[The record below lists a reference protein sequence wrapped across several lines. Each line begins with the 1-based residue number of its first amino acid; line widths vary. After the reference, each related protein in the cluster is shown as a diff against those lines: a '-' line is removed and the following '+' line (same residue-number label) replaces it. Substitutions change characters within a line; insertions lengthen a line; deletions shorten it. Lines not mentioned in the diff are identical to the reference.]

1 MKRILT
7 IITVLLIT
15 GGSTYAQESMA
26 QDASTWANEWKYAF
40 SKDGVK
46 EWKPEF
52 TARYYAGLFT
62 TGPMITGGVRVD
74 EKRSFA
80 LFVSQGDT
88 YVDHAPGDIYSIRA
102 GLNFRRYWHLGQRKR
117 FAFYRDLY
125 AGVAWIYK
133 VEGKYHMNMQ
143 TGEQWEVLD
152 ENPGDMWYVAGWQ
165 PGIRVRCYKNL
176 HVFLGPTIA
185 TDCLGLHLGIGF

>member
-7 IITVLLIT
+7 ILLT
-15 GGSTYAQESMA
+15 LLLASVTAFAQESMTEGVN
-26 QDASTWANEWKYAF
+26 SWANEWKYAF
-40 SKDGVK
+40 SKEGVK

-62 TGPMITGGVRVD
+62 SGPMVTGGVRVD

-117 FAFYRDLY
+117 FAFYSDLY
-125 AGVAWIYK
+125 AGAAWIYK
-133 VEGKYHMNMQ
+133 VE
-143 TGEQWEVLD
+143 
-152 ENPGDMWYVAGWQ
+152 A
-165 PGIRVRCYKNL
+165 
-176 HVFLGPTIA
+176 
-185 TDCLGLHLGIGF
+185 